1 MLYDP
6 KKFAMPE
13 IPVFRESDTVEAL
26 KVARAR
32 IADRWCPQ
40 GGTDEMGGVCIIA
53 ALGYAAPWQSRE
65 YESARNYMRRAIPIP
80 NSESLPEWNDAAG
93 RTQGEVIAA
102 FDRAIA
108 LARAHD

>member
-6 KKFAMPE
+6 KWKMPE
-13 IPVFRESDTVEAL
+13 VPVRESDIIETL
-26 KVARAR
+26 KAARAMIER
-32 IADRWCPQ
+32 RWCPQ
-40 GGTDEMGGVCIIA
+40 GGSDEMGGVCIIA
-53 ALGYAAPWQSRE
+53 ALSAVTGWQSPE
-65 YESARNYMRRAIPIP
+65 YESARKYVRSAIPNIGT
-80 NSESLPEWNDAAG
+80 ESLPEWNDAAG